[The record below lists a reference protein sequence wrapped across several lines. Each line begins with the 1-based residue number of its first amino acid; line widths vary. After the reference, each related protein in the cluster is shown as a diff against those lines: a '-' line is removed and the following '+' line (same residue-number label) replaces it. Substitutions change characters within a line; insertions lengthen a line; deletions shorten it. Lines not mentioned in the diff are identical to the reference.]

1 MVVFSMSL
9 NWPWL
14 HSNWTIMAY
23 EKCVCT
29 FFWINKYQ
37 FSRFARCKW
46 AKLSQILVCL
56 SLACFQLKQASS
68 SQLVLGSYK
77 YFQAWAQLGLF
88 HSTWKWLM
96 SSNLRFL
103 EFKQSSLA
111 AYSIPFTLLRKL
123 TVKGKKT
130 VRRLK

>member
-14 HSNWTIMAY
+14 CSNWTIMAY
-23 EKCVCT
+23 EKCVCVCV
-29 FFWINKYQ
+29 FIFWINKYQ
-37 FSRFARCKW
+37 FSRFVRCKW

-77 YFQAWAQLGLF
+77 YFQAWAQLE
-88 HSTWKWLM
+88 LM
-96 SSNLRFL
+96 SSNFRFL

-130 VRRLK
+130 GRRLK

>member
-1 MVVFSMSL
+1 MMVAFSMSL

-14 HSNWTIMAY
+14 CSNWTIMAY
-23 EKCVCT
+23 EKCVCVCV
-29 FFWINKYQ
+29 FIFWINKYQ
-37 FSRFARCKW
+37 FSRFVRCKW

-88 HSTWKWLM
+88 HSTWTNELK
-96 SSNLRFL
+96 
-103 EFKQSSLA
+103 FKIFRVQAKFFSSLF
-111 AYSIPFTLLRKL
+111 YSFYTSQKADSQR
-123 TVKGKKT
+123 
-130 VRRLK
+130 